1 MSSFNPFD
9 DIDPLETGEW
19 LESIDSVLSQHG
31 PERAHFLL
39 NHMIDYARRS
49 GAYLPYSPNTAYL
62 NTIPV
67 AHQPEYPGDRTLERR
82 IEAEKPQWRL
92 ETENE
97 LLALQSADQRDRDK
111 ASRQLLEK
119 RLTTAKE
126 TLAQVGDLDNA
137 ESDLELLRAAVDK
150 GLARNSGRIESWF
163 TALSVQAKAL
173 WLRAAGIMPRNAAP
187 SSVPVA

>member
-1 MSSFNPFD
+1 MSPTVQWHA
-9 DIDPLETGEW
+9 LETDAAGDLAL
-19 LESIDSVLSQHG
+19 LEEHALSWS
-31 PERAHFLL
+31 E
-39 NHMIDYARRS
+39 
-49 GAYLPYSPNTAYL
+49 
-62 NTIPV
+62 
-67 AHQPEYPGDRTLERR
+67 LERR

-97 LLALQSADQRDRDK
+97 LLAVQSVDQRDRDK

-150 GLARNSGRIESWF
+150 GLASQPDLRWSNATDFAS
-163 TALSVQAKAL
+163 ALR
-173 WLRAAGIMPRNAAP
+173 RAAAEAGLQRVVVVSPFTSMKDMAARYVTP
-187 SSVPVA
+187 LLTGSTTTCIRTRRSDQLCSPALNPGCRCISARAP